1 MHLRKN
7 ESLSLINLNVYHNSM
22 NRWVIASRPKTL
34 TAAIAPVLIGS
45 ALAYYE
51 GAFNII
57 IFFVILI
64 AACLI
69 QIGTNLTNDL
79 FDYIKGVDNN
89 DRLGP
94 KRAMQAGLILES
106 EMKRAIFIVF
116 SLSICFGFYL
126 VLLGG
131 WPIVGIGL
139 LSILFAILYT
149 GGPYP
154 LAYNGLGDI
163 FVLLFFGLI
172 AVSGTYYLYTNNIS
186 THSLILGLAIGS
198 LSTAI
203 LVVNN
208 LRDINNDKE
217 CGKNTLAVYFGKKFT
232 QFEYLVLIIA
242 AYVIPIYSSINLG
255 NKASIYI
262 VYFTLPIAIRLII
275 DIFYKRNSMLN
286 ETLES
291 TAKLLLLYSLLLSF
305 GILV

>member
-1 MHLRKN
+1 
-7 ESLSLINLNVYHNSM
+7 M
-22 NRWVIASRPKTL
+22 NRWVIASRPKTM
-34 TAAIAPVLIGS
+34 TAAIAPVLLGS

-64 AACLI
+64 ASCLI

-79 FDYIKGVDNN
+79 FDYIKGADNN

-94 KRAMQAGLILES
+94 KRAMQAGLIVES

-126 VLLGG
+126 ALLGG
-131 WPIVGIGL
+131 WVIVGIGL

-163 FVLLFFGLI
+163 FVFIFFGLI
-172 AVSGTYYLYTNNIS
+172 AVSGTYYLYTDHFSINS
-186 THSLILGLAIGS
+186 FILGSSVGCLA
-198 LSTAI
+198 TAI

-208 LRDINNDKE
+208 LRDIDNDKE
-217 CGKNTLAVYFGKKFT
+217 YGKNTLAVYFGKKFT
-232 QFEYLVLIIA
+232 QFEYLLLMIIA
-242 AYVIPIYSSINLG
+242 YIIPIYISIDLG

-262 VYFTLPIAIRLII
+262 VYFTLPISIRLII
-275 DIFYKRNSMLN
+275 DVFYKMNSMLN
-286 ETLES
+286 ETLEA
-291 TAKLLLLYSLLLSF
+291 TAKLLLLYSLLFSF
-305 GILV
+305 GIVV

>member
-1 MHLRKN
+1 
-7 ESLSLINLNVYHNSM
+7 M
-22 NRWVIASRPKTL
+22 NRWVIASRPKTM
-34 TAAIAPVLIGS
+34 TAAIAPVLLGS

-51 GAFNII
+51 GAFDII
-57 IFFVILI
+57 TFFVILI

-79 FDYIKGVDNN
+79 FDYIKGADNN

-94 KRAMQAGLILES
+94 KRAMQAGLILEH

-126 VLLGG
+126 ALLGG
-131 WPIVGIGL
+131 WIIVGIGL

-163 FVLLFFGLI
+163 FVFIFFGLI
-172 AVSGTYYLYTNNIS
+172 AVSGTYYLYTDYFSINS
-186 THSLILGLAIGS
+186 FILGSSAGCLA
-198 LSTAI
+198 TAI

-208 LRDINNDKE
+208 LRDVDNDKE
-217 CGKNTLAVYFGKKFT
+217 YGKNTLAVYFGKKFT
-232 QFEYLVLIIA
+232 QFEYLLLMIIV
-242 AYVIPIYSSINLG
+242 YIIPIYISIDLG

-262 VYFTLPIAIRLII
+262 VYFTLPICIRLII
-275 DIFYKRNSMLN
+275 DVFYKKNSMLN
-286 ETLES
+286 ETLEA

-305 GILV
+305 GIVV

>member
-1 MHLRKN
+1 
-7 ESLSLINLNVYHNSM
+7 M
-22 NRWVIASRPKTL
+22 NRWVIASRPKTM
-34 TAAIAPVLIGS
+34 TAAIAPVLLGS

-51 GAFNII
+51 GAFDII
-57 IFFVILI
+57 TFFVILI

-79 FDYIKGVDNN
+79 FDYIKGADNN

-94 KRAMQAGLILES
+94 KRAMQAGLILEH

-126 VLLGG
+126 ALLGG
-131 WPIVGIGL
+131 WIIVGIGL

-163 FVLLFFGLI
+163 FVFIFFGLI
-172 AVSGTYYLYTNNIS
+172 AVSGTYYLYTDYFSINS
-186 THSLILGLAIGS
+186 FILGSSAGCLA
-198 LSTAI
+198 TAI

-208 LRDINNDKE
+208 LRDVDNDKE
-217 CGKNTLAVYFGKKFT
+217 YGKNTLAVYFGKKFT
-232 QFEYLVLIIA
+232 QFEYLLLMIIA
-242 AYVIPIYSSINLG
+242 YIIPIYISIDLG

-262 VYFTLPIAIRLII
+262 VYFTLPICIRLII
-275 DIFYKRNSMLN
+275 DVFYKKNSMLN
-286 ETLES
+286 ETLEA

-305 GILV
+305 GIVV

>member
-1 MHLRKN
+1 
-7 ESLSLINLNVYHNSM
+7 M
-22 NRWVIASRPKTL
+22 NRWVIASRPKTM
-34 TAAIAPVLIGS
+34 TAAIAPVLLGS

-51 GAFNII
+51 GAFDII

-79 FDYIKGVDNN
+79 FDYIKGADNN

-94 KRAMQAGLILES
+94 KRAMQAGLILEP

-126 VLLGG
+126 ALLGG
-131 WPIVGIGL
+131 WIIVGIGL

-163 FVLLFFGLI
+163 FVFIFFGLI
-172 AVSGTYYLYTNNIS
+172 AVSGTYYLYTDYFSINS
-186 THSLILGLAIGS
+186 FILGSSAGCLA
-198 LSTAI
+198 TAI

-208 LRDINNDKE
+208 LRDVDNDKE
-217 CGKNTLAVYFGKKFT
+217 YGKNTLAVYFGKKFT
-232 QFEYLVLIIA
+232 QFEYLLLMIIV
-242 AYVIPIYSSINLG
+242 YIIPIYISIDLG

-262 VYFTLPIAIRLII
+262 VYFTLPICIRLII
-275 DIFYKRNSMLN
+275 DVFYKKNSMLN
-286 ETLES
+286 ETLET
-291 TAKLLLLYSLLLSF
+291 TAKLLLLYSLLFSF
-305 GILV
+305 RIVV

>member
-1 MHLRKN
+1 
-7 ESLSLINLNVYHNSM
+7 M
-22 NRWVIASRPKTL
+22 NRWVIASRPKTM
-34 TAAIAPVLIGS
+34 TAAIAPVLLGS

-51 GAFNII
+51 GAFDII
-57 IFFVILI
+57 TFFVILI

-79 FDYIKGVDNN
+79 FDYIKGADNN
-89 DRLGP
+89 NRLGP
-94 KRAMQAGLILES
+94 KRAMQAGLILEP

-126 VLLGG
+126 ALLGG
-131 WPIVGIGL
+131 WIIVGIGL

-163 FVLLFFGLI
+163 FVFIFFGLI
-172 AVSGTYYLYTNNIS
+172 AVSGTYYLYTDYFSINS
-186 THSLILGLAIGS
+186 FILGSSAGCLA
-198 LSTAI
+198 TAI

-208 LRDINNDKE
+208 LRDIDNDKAY
-217 CGKNTLAVYFGKKFT
+217 GKNTLAVYFGKKFT
-232 QFEYLVLIIA
+232 QFEYLLLMIIV
-242 AYVIPIYSSINLG
+242 YIIPIYISIDLG

-262 VYFTLPIAIRLII
+262 VYFTLPICIRLII
-275 DIFYKRNSMLN
+275 DVFYKKNAMLN
-286 ETLES
+286 ETLEA

-305 GILV
+305 GIVV

>member
-1 MHLRKN
+1 
-7 ESLSLINLNVYHNSM
+7 M
-22 NRWVIASRPKTL
+22 NRWVIASRPKTM
-34 TAAIAPVLIGS
+34 TAAIAPVLLGS

-51 GAFNII
+51 GAFDII
-57 IFFVILI
+57 TFFVILI

-79 FDYIKGVDNN
+79 FDYIKGADNN
-89 DRLGP
+89 NRLGP
-94 KRAMQAGLILES
+94 KRAMQAGLILEP

-126 VLLGG
+126 ALLGG
-131 WPIVGIGL
+131 WIIVGIGL

-163 FVLLFFGLI
+163 FVFIFFGLI
-172 AVSGTYYLYTNNIS
+172 AVSGTYYLYTDYFSINS
-186 THSLILGLAIGS
+186 FILGSSAGCVA
-198 LSTAI
+198 TAI

-208 LRDINNDKE
+208 LRDIDNDKE
-217 CGKNTLAVYFGKKFT
+217 YGKNTLAVYFGKKFT
-232 QFEYLVLIIA
+232 QFEYLLLMIIV
-242 AYVIPIYSSINLG
+242 YIIPIYISIDLG

-262 VYFTLPIAIRLII
+262 VYFTLPICIRLII
-275 DIFYKRNSMLN
+275 DVFYKKNSMLN
-286 ETLES
+286 ETLEA

-305 GILV
+305 GIVV